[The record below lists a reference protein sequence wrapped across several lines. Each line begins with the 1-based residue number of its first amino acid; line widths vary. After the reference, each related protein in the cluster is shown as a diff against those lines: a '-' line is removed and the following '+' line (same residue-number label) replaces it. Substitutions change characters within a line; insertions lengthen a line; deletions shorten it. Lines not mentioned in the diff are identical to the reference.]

1 MANSWSGLRHQLENK
16 FLCEKLRGRIQ
27 YFLTHYHGAPD
38 KYGRIAI
45 RVDGKEVL
53 FGNPYSYYVK
63 GYSAMERHIKCEN
76 DVPSREWTPKAML
89 YDDEN
94 SKIEDAVK
102 NIAVCDG
109 VFEIYDITD
118 AIRIY
123 TQAPIDI
130 SLQHENP
137 VVRLFAILDY
147 RVGKRSL
154 LKLIDTI
161 EEQPE
166 WLKIF
171 YRLRLDAENIN
182 PPQSQKI

>member
-1 MANSWSGLRHQLENK
+1 MQKKFKIEVDCAN
-16 FLCEKLRGRIQ
+16 C
-27 YFLTHYHGAPD
+27 A
-38 KYGRIAI
+38 A
-45 RVDGKEVL
+45 
-53 FGNPYSYYVK
+53 
-63 GYSAMERHIKCEN
+63 
-76 DVPSREWTPKAML
+76 
-89 YDDEN
+89 
-94 SKIEDAVK
+94 KIEDAVK